1 MNKINLIISREY
13 LTRVRKK
20 SFIIMTIL
28 GPLLFGALMI
38 IPAWLATREDKE
50 QKTIGVIEYNDED
63 QPVPDSL
70 MQFKG
75 VIPDQEYLKFQY
87 LGNTRLD
94 DIKPIIA
101 ASDYYAILFIP
112 HNVFTTGTVELYAKK
127 QPSLSVVTHITK
139 SLETYIRDAKLL
151 KKHIPL
157 DVINSARTPVHLKT
171 IKLEKGGFEEQKL
184 TNLRRGVGYI
194 SAFLIYFFIFFFGAQ
209 VMRGVIEEKTNRI
222 VEVIVSSVR
231 PFQLMIGKIIGIGLV
246 GLTQFMIWVLLTG
259 GIVFVAQK
267 AFLTP
272 QVPKTEQMAPEN
284 LFEPGTPSSDKT
296 TPAVKTQQSELTGI
310 LADIQNVDFVAILAS
325 FLFFF
330 LAGYLLYASF
340 FAAIGSAADS
350 ETDTQ
355 QFMLPVTIPLIISII
370 VMSSAIT
377 NPEGQ
382 VAFWFSMIPL
392 TSPVVM
398 MARIPFGVPWIQVFI
413 SMALLILTF
422 IGSTWMAGKIYR
434 TGILM
439 YGKKVSYKEI
449 WKWLRY
455 KS

>member
-1 MNKINLIISREY
+1 
-13 LTRVRKK
+13 
-20 SFIIMTIL
+20 MTVL
-28 GPLLFGALMI
+28 GPILFGAMI
-38 IPAWLATREDKE
+38 IVPAWLATREDKDL
-50 QKTIGVIEYNDED
+50 KTIGVIEYSDSD

-75 VIPDQEYLKFQY
+75 VIPDQDYLKFQY
-87 LGNTRLD
+87 LGNTRLN
-94 DIKPIIA
+94 DIKPILS

-127 QPSLSVVTHITK
+127 QPSLSVESHITK

-157 DVINSARTPVHLKT
+157 DVINSAQTPVHLKT

-184 TNLRRGVGYI
+184 TSLRRGVGYA
-194 SAFLIYFFIFFFGAQ
+194 SALLIYFFIFFFGAQ

-222 VEVIVSSVR
+222 IEVIISSVR
-231 PFQLMIGKIIGIGLV
+231 PFQLMMGKITGIGLV
-246 GLTQFMIWVLLTG
+246 GLTQFLIWAMLTG

-267 AFLTP
+267 ALIKP
-272 QVPKTEQMAPEN
+272 EVPKTEQVTPEN
-284 LFEPGTPSSDKT
+284 LFESGTAQSGNIAAT
-296 TPAVKTQQSELTGI
+296 GTVQQAEVSGFLTD
-310 LADIQNVDFVAILAS
+310 LKNVNFVAIVGS

-355 QFMLPVTIPLIISII
+355 QFMLPVTIPLILSII

-398 MARIPFGVPWIQVFI
+398 MARIPFGVPWPQVFA
-413 SMALLILTF
+413 SMALLIISFL
-422 IGSTWMAGKIYR
+422 GSTWMAGKIYR

-439 YGKKVSYKEI
+439 YGKKVNYKEI